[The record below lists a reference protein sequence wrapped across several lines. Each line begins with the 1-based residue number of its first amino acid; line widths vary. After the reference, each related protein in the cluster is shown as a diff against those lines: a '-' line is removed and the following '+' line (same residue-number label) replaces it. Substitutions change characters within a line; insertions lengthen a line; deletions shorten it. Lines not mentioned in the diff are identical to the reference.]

1 MPDTRRQYTCEF
13 KQEAVRL
20 SQESGKSLAQVA
32 RELGVRADLL
42 RKWQRQVAQ
51 AGDLPGTE
59 VFPGP
64 GKLAPQEEELRRL
77 RREVERLWQERAFL
91 KRAAAYFAKAST

>member
-1 MPDTRRQYTCEF
+1 MTERRRQYTSEF

-20 SQESGKSLAQVA
+20 SAERGRTLAQVA

-42 RKWQRQVAQ
+42 RKWKRQVEEGGGHLGA
-51 AGDLPGTE
+51 E

-64 GKLAPQEEELRRL
+64 GKLPPQEEELRRL
-77 RREVERLWQERAFL
+77 RREVETLRQERDFL
-91 KRAAAYFAKAST
+91 KRAAAYFAQESK